1 MAQNCDPSASW
12 NKGKWS
18 GLVNVGSKK
27 KRLTTGDAFTE
38 NVATLISDSIC
49 QNFQNC
55 LSTSFQCMHG
65 GHLAKFVEY
74 SNRKLIYVCNF
85 SQILLF
91 FGTNDISSA
100 PGPDTPSIVVAS
112 LARAVAHIRELN
124 DTARIG
130 MCQIMPRPCDQI
142 AAQSPDKIT
151 KERGKLMLITRR
163 KTNDAMAQWCF
174 VHNIPFFKAS
184 SCLKGKD
191 KTIPLFC
198 ADNLHLSQVGT
209 EHLQNYLEG
218 KVGVLRG
225 LPPQV

>member
-1 MAQNCDPSASW
+1 
-12 NKGKWS
+12 
-18 GLVNVGSKK
+18 
-27 KRLTTGDAFTE
+27 
-38 NVATLISDSIC
+38 
-49 QNFQNC
+49 
-55 LSTSFQCMHG
+55 MHG